1 MPDTLLALVPR
12 ARLSSMLTAFHR
24 NGYGHVTRVLDPERA
39 PLAQQLGRAGVR
51 ASRIAEAEP
60 IDSVLLF
67 VHAPKRTTEAAALA
81 VANGAT
87 DAEVVTC
94 SEPVSA
100 AVAPG
105 LISFAGNR
113 RGRRAERRAPQPS
126 DTPTPELAADE

>member
-51 ASRIAEAEP
+51 ESRIAGTESA
-60 IDSVLLF
+60 DSVLLF

-87 DAEVVTC
+87 DAEVVAC
-94 SEPVSA
+94 GAPGSA

-105 LISFAGNR
+105 LISFAGSR
-113 RGRRAERRAPQPS
+113 RVRRAERRTQQAS
-126 DTPTPELAADE
+126 DASPEFAADE